1 MVFSSRDEGDAG
13 RHVED
18 YDIYGRD
25 TATVGRARSGL
36 AGLIPAGPQQ
46 QQDADTWHPRL
57 LGAQIA
63 SLARRRRARLES
75 PRVLDAREIGA
86 ARGWGETGATEKD
99 HHHPSL
105 ACERGGHVGAGRGL
119 LFEC

>member
-1 MVFSSRDEGDAG
+1 MKVMLGATWRITTFTDK
-13 RHVED
+13 
-18 YDIYGRD
+18 
-25 TATVGRARSGL
+25 TATVGRARSRL

-46 QQDADTWHPRL
+46 QQGADTWHPRL

-86 ARGWGETGATEKD
+86 ARGWGETLATKED

-105 ACERGGHVGAGRGL
+105 ACERGGHVGAGRDL
-119 LFEC
+119 LFEV